1 MITREQALTLLHENM
16 ESQNLRRHC
25 YAVESVMRSLAR
37 YFKEDEDKWGIVG
50 LLHDGDYEKTKATPE
65 KHTLLMVDW
74 LKKAGETDPEALS
87 AILSHNY
94 AHLIGESLE
103 DGSIPQAPKN
113 NLEWSLYCCDELTGL
128 IVAVALV
135 KPGKRLASVAV
146 DSVMK
151 KWKEKSF
158 AAGVKRPQIEE
169 CEDRLGI
176 PLAEFIG
183 IALEAMQG
191 ISDDLGL

>member
-37 YFKEDEDKWGIVG
+37 YFKEDEEKWGIVG

-94 AHLIGESLE
+94 AHTGQN
-103 DGSIPQAPKN
+103 PPKN
-113 NLEWSLYCCDELTGL
+113 KIEWSLYCCDELTGF
-128 IVAVALV
+128 IVAVTLV
-135 KPGKRLASVAV
+135 RPEKKISSVTV
-146 DSVMK
+146 ESV
-151 KWKEKSF
+151 EKIWREKGF
-158 AAGVKRPQIEE
+158 AAGVKREQIEE
-169 CEDRLGI
+169 CEGRVGI
-176 PLAEFIG
+176 PLREFIQ
-183 IALEAMQG
+183 IALTAMQG
-191 ISDDLGL
+191 ISEDLGL